1 MSLLVNFKKKDKFQ
15 MENILNFINQDT
27 ITGAITTLIIPGCI
41 KIYQVCRDKNQFDKF
56 KKMIDEEYIKPIENT
71 IKDYHSYIENPPR
84 EEIENKSKKLDYL
97 LKNEINYLN
106 SNNQFKIIRLIEYTK
121 CCFRELN
128 NVSIYYGFKAPDDS
142 YDFKE
147 DKEKSIELKNIV
159 QKYKDTREKYIK
171 LEIDNFPL
179 EKGALTHH
187 FKK

>member
-1 MSLLVNFKKKDKFQ
+1 MT
-15 MENILNFINQDT
+15 NILNFINQDT
-27 ITGAITTLIIPGCI
+27 ITGAITTLIIPACI
-41 KIYQVCRDKNQFDKF
+41 KFYQVRRDKHQFDKF
-56 KKMIDEEYIKPIENT
+56 KEMIDEEYIKPIENT

-84 EEIENKSKKLDYL
+84 EEIENKIKKLDYL

-121 CCFRELN
+121 SCFSKLN
-128 NVSIYYGFKAPDDS
+128 KASIDYGFRAPDDS
-142 YDFKE
+142 CDFKE

-179 EKGALTHH
+179 
-187 FKK
+187 